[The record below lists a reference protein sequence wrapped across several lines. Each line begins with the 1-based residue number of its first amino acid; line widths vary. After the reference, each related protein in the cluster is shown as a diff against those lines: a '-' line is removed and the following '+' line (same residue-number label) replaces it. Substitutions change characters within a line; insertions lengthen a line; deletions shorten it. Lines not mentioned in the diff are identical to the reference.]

1 MHKRSQQHEEGG
13 QATQENRLIYEALH
27 FPLVQ
32 IVTDGGR
39 QKGARLPSSSSLTAL
54 IAIKRTALRGY
65 HYVHV
70 QLFDKPRTLFM
81 SANLIVSIG
90 QRRGVKMTNAA
101 IVV

>member
-1 MHKRSQQHEEGG
+1 MSVLQTCISLPFIIRVHKRSQQHEEGG

-39 QKGARLPSSSSLTAL
+39 KKRARLLPSSASLTAL

-81 SANLIVSIG
+81 SANLIV
-90 QRRGVKMTNAA
+90 
-101 IVV
+101 